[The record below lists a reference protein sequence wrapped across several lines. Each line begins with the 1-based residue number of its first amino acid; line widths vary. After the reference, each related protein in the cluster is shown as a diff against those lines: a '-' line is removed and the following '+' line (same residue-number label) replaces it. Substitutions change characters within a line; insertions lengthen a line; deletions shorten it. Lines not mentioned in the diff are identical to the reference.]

1 VGKAKRAHRRGIS
14 VGTLRFAH
22 RTGVNEFFMASV
34 TTLPKSDAPDGGIL
48 VVDDIVKQFD
58 TPEGPLVAVDH
69 VSLSV
74 RPGEFLA
81 VIGPSGCGK
90 STLFNVIG
98 GLLDGYRGTVTVG
111 GEAVHGPHPAIGMV
125 FQEESTFPWRT
136 VIENVAFPLEIA
148 GMAKRDRRDKARRF
162 IALVGLTG
170 FENRYPAE
178 LSGGMR
184 QRVAIAR
191 TLASEPKILLMDEP
205 FASLDEQTRL
215 LLGDKVLQ
223 IQQDLHQTTLLITHN
238 ITEAVQLAD
247 RVLVM
252 TYRPGRVK
260 RMVEIDLPR
269 PRSSEVVSSAAFGRY
284 VAQIWGDLRQE
295 ASRGM
300 QDEESRALHAG
311 ETS

>member
-1 VGKAKRAHRRGIS
+1 
-14 VGTLRFAH
+14 
-22 RTGVNEFFMASV
+22 MAGV
-34 TTLPKSDAPDGGIL
+34 TTLPKSGTADVSAPADAGIL
-48 VVDDIVKQFD
+48 VVDSIVKQFD
-58 TPEGPLVAVDH
+58 TPEGPLTAVDR

-98 GLLDGYRGTVTVG
+98 GLVDGYQGVVTVS
-111 GEAVHGPHPAIGMV
+111 GETVIGPHPAIGMV

-148 GMAKRDRRDKARRF
+148 GMRKKDRYDKARRF
-162 IALVGLTG
+162 IALVGLSG
-170 FENRYPAE
+170 FEKRYPAE

-205 FASLDEQTRL
+205 FAALDEQTRL

-223 IQQDLHQTTLLITHN
+223 IQQTLKQTTLLITHN

-247 RVLVM
+247 RILVM

-269 PRSSEVVSSAAFGRY
+269 PRSSDVVSSEAFGRY
-284 VAQIWGDLRQE
+284 VAQIWSDLREE

-300 QDEESRALHAG
+300 QDEEARALHAG
-311 ETS
+311 EAS

>member
-1 VGKAKRAHRRGIS
+1 MAAGPTPTAIL
-14 VGTLRFAH
+14 GTAEA
-22 RTGVNEFFMASV
+22 GDS
-34 TTLPKSDAPDGGIL
+34 IL
-48 VVDDIVKQFD
+48 VVDDIVKRFA

-69 VSLSV
+69 VSLQV

-90 STLFNVIG
+90 STLFNIVG
-98 GLLDGYRGTVTVG
+98 GLVDDYQGTVSVAGTRMR
-111 GEAVHGPHPAIGMV
+111 GPHPAVGMV
-125 FQEESTFPWRT
+125 FQDESTFPWRS
-136 VIENVAFPLEIA
+136 VIDNVAFPLEIA
-148 GMAKRDRRDKARRF
+148 GMRRHERIERARHF
-162 IALVGLTG
+162 ISLVGLDG

-205 FASLDEQTRL
+205 FAALDEQTRL

-223 IQQDLHQTTLLITHN
+223 IQQELQQTTLIITHN

-260 RMVEIDLPR
+260 RIVDIVLPR
-269 PRSSEVVSSAAFGRY
+269 PRSSAIVSSDAFGHY
-284 VAQIWGDLRQE
+284 VAQIWSDLREE

-300 QDEESRALHAG
+300 RDEEKRRKAG
-311 ETS
+311 ENGQ